1 MDSPIHRIPSRTPPG
16 SHGPERQ
23 VVSRHRSP
31 GGRYAH
37 PRPEPT
43 VAFPGAQTGSPRR
56 AGGGDR
62 DAPPRPEPRAAPPVA
77 RTEPPRRS
85 GARHRAATQAAVR
98 NGMTAAAA
106 AGGALAIVVPTA
118 AITTGPAPAAADE
131 SAGVFLA
138 ADGEQADEPS
148 TTISR
153 ARSAVIP
160 MTSEPDEPE
169 PSPVDVSAL
178 IKAAGLAD
186 VARRADEERAARANC
201 DADVDGLG
209 RVKPWVRDAAEFLSC
224 LYDEPRLI
232 GVGQRS
238 RASDHP
244 RGLALDL

>member
-1 MDSPIHRIPSRTPPG
+1 
-16 SHGPERQ
+16 
-23 VVSRHRSP
+23 
-31 GGRYAH
+31 
-37 PRPEPT
+37 
-43 VAFPGAQTGSPRR
+43 
-56 AGGGDR
+56 
-62 DAPPRPEPRAAPPVA
+62 
-77 RTEPPRRS
+77 
-85 GARHRAATQAAVR
+85 VR

-106 AGGALAIVVPTA
+106 AGGALAVVVPTA
-118 AITTGPAPAAADE
+118 AITAGPVPAAADE
-131 SAGVFLA
+131 SALVFLA
-138 ADGEQADEPS
+138 ADDEQGDEPS

-160 MTSEPDEPE
+160 VTSESDEPE
-169 PSPVDVSAL
+169 PSQVDVSEL

-186 VARRADEERAARANC
+186 VARRADEERAARAKC

-244 RGLALDL
+244 RGLALDLMVRGERGDRIAACALANQEELGISYVLWEQRANYGDGWEHMSDRGSTTENHFDHVHISFERGAPDGDPLAERCS